1 MAETRQLQLNLI
13 FLVFTE
19 GMFEGKVSCE
29 KAKENNKQLTTTKT
43 IFFIN
48 SG

>member
-1 MAETRQLQLNLI
+1 LIKEGLAEGIMEVSQ
-13 FLVFTE
+13 
-19 GMFEGKVSCE
+19 SCE
-29 KAKENNKQLTTTKT
+29 KAKETNKQLATTKT